1 VKFLLSRIFVSRA
14 GVLAW
19 AFLVLALLVSA
30 CAESRVTVS
39 GRHEISIGYEKPLKR

>member
-1 VKFLLSRIFVSRA
+1 MSAEKSGRAGIFV
-14 GVLAW
+14 GV
-19 AFLVLALLVSA
+19 FLVLALVLSA

>member
-1 VKFLLSRIFVSRA
+1 MRKSTCA
-14 GVLAW
+14 GMVAW
-19 AFLVLALLVSA
+19 ACLVLFLVVSA